1 MPKISIIVAA
11 YNVEEYLQQC
21 LNSLSNQTFSDFEA
35 IIVNDASTDATAEIL
50 DAPQKKIHASFLL
63 RIHTTKDFI
72 SLAKPVSSTP
82 AANMLS
88 SSTEMTISLRK
99 HVRNLQKR

>member
-50 DAPQKKIHASFLL
+50 IRS
-63 RIHTTKDFI
+63 
-72 SLAKPVSSTP
+72 
-82 AANMLS
+82 
-88 SSTEMTISLRK
+88 E
-99 HVRNLQKR
+99 

>member
-50 DAPQKKIHASFLL
+50 RRSAEKDPRIIPVTHPHNQGLHLTRKTGVEHASGEY
-63 RIHTTKDFI
+63 
-72 SLAKPVSSTP
+72 A
-82 AANMLS
+82 S

>member
-35 IIVNDASTDATAEIL
+35 IIVNDAST

>member
-35 IIVNDASTDATAEIL
+35 IIVNDASTDATAEFL

-72 SLAKPVSSTP
+72 SLANRCR
-82 AANMLS
+82 ARQRRIWLS